1 MSRRGVIDRDPNGAW
16 WFRVDV
22 APAGAPRRQ
31 VRRRGFRTKRDA
43 QAALNDVLHNVGKGT
58 FVATDRIS
66 VAEYLDEW
74 VNSLPARGLRPRT
87 VASYR
92 DMLRLHVL
100 PSLGAGR
107 LQAVTAV
114 DLDRLYCRLLADGH
128 RYSGA
133 GLSARSVRYVHTI
146 VRKALAD
153 AVRKGLI
160 VRNVADLASP
170 PSAKAAKAPEA
181 STWTVEQLRKF
192 LDGGTDH
199 EHFALFRTAGM
210 TGMRRGE
217 LLGVRWS
224 DVDLDGGTIQVRHQL
239 GTDGKLAE
247 VKTERSRRIVD
258 LDPETVAVLRQHRK
272 DQAARRLLLGAGWAD
287 EDLVFTAVDG
297 RALRPDAVSKAF
309 AGAVAR
315 SGLPGIRLHDLRHSR
330 ASHLAQAGAHPIVI
344 QTQLGHSSATFSQ
357 EVYTHVDRGRSRAAA
372 SAVGALMDA
381 P

>member
-1 MSRRGVIDRDPNGAW
+1 
-16 WFRVDV
+16 
-22 APAGAPRRQ
+22 
-31 VRRRGFRTKRDA
+31 
-43 QAALNDVLHNVGKGT
+43 
-58 FVATDRIS
+58 
-66 VAEYLDEW
+66 
-74 VNSLPARGLRPRT
+74 
-87 VASYR
+87 
-92 DMLRLHVL
+92 
-100 PSLGAGR
+100 
-107 LQAVTAV
+107 

-160 VRNVADLASP
+160 VGNVADLASP
-170 PSAKAAKAPEA
+170 PSARAAKAPEA

-192 LDGGTDH
+192 LDGVTDH

-315 SGLPGIRLHDLRHSR
+315 SGLPRIRLHDLRHSR

>member
-1 MSRRGVIDRDPNGAW
+1 MSRRGVIDRDPNGTW

-22 APAGAPRRQ
+22 APAGAPRKQ

-43 QAALNDVLHNVGKGT
+43 QTALNEVLHDVGKGT
-58 FVATDRIS
+58 FVATDRVT
-66 VAEYLDEW
+66 VADYLDDW
-74 VNSLPARGLRPRT
+74 VNSLPTRGLRPRT

-107 LQAVTAV
+107 LQALTAV
-114 DLDRLYCRLLADGH
+114 DLDRLYARLLEDGH

-146 VRKALAD
+146 LRKALAD
-153 AVRKGLI
+153 AVRRGLV

-181 STWTVEQLRKF
+181 ATWTVEQLRAF
-192 LDGGTDH
+192 LNGVTEH

-217 LLGVRWS
+217 LLGLRWE
-224 DVDLDGGTIQVRHQL
+224 DVDLDAATIQVRHQL
-239 GTDGKLAE
+239 GTDGQLAE

-258 LDPETVAVLRQHRK
+258 LDPDTVIVLRQHRS
-272 DQAARRLLLGAGWAD
+272 DQAARRLAIGAGWLD
-287 EDLVFTAVDG
+287 QDLVFTSVDG
-297 RALRPDAVSKAF
+297 RALRPDGVTKAF

-315 SGLPGIRLHDLRHSR
+315 SGQPRIRFHDLRHSR
-330 ASHLAQAGAHPIVI
+330 ASHLARAGAHPVVI
-344 QTQLGHSSATFSQ
+344 QTQLGHSSAMFSQ
-357 EVYTHVDRGRSRAAA
+357 EVYTHVDRERSRSAAT
-372 SAVGALMDA
+372 AVGTLMK
-381 P
+381 